1 VKFYRPSIT
10 ALVLL
15 IVLAGCGIVRE
26 SPDLIRSYLLEIP
39 GGDSGG
45 RVQRSSEIGSLPSL
59 LLGVPEPAPG
69 FESSRMAYVQVP
81 HELNY
86 FAMSQWVESPAGML
100 TPLLVQSLENSG
112 MWRSVTPMPTSI
124 RADYR
129 LDLTQVVLVQ
139 EFLQQPSHVRLEWRG
154 QLVDLKDWR
163 VLGSRKFVRE
173 EEAVSEDAY
182 GGVLAA
188 QEALRHLL
196 LDFHEWLV
204 GCLKEDSSAHC

>member
-1 VKFYRPSIT
+1 VKFYRPYMT

-15 IVLAGCGIVRE
+15 IVLAACGIVRE
-26 SPDLIRSYLLEIP
+26 SPDPIRSYLLEIP
-39 GGDSGG
+39 GGDIGG
-45 RVQRSSEIGSLPSL
+45 RVQLSSEIASLPSL
-59 LLGVPEPAPG
+59 LIGVPEPAPG

-86 FAMSQWVESPAGML
+86 FGMSQWVESPARML
-100 TPLLVQSLENSG
+100 TPLLVQSLEQSG
-112 MWRSVTPMPTSI
+112 MWGSVTPMPTSI

-129 LDLTQVVLVQ
+129 LDLSHVVLVQ
-139 EFLQQPSHVRLEWRG
+139 DFLQQPSHVRLEWRG
-154 QLVDLKDWR
+154 QLVDLKDWQ
-163 VLGSRKFVRE
+163 VLGSRMFGRE

-188 QEALRHLL
+188 QQALRHLL
-196 LDFHEWLV
+196 MDLQEWMV